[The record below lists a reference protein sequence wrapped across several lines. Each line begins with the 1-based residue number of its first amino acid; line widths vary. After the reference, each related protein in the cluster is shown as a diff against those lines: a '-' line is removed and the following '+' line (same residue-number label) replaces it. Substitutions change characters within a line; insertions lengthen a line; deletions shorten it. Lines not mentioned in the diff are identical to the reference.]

1 MGEDVGTVGF
11 AVVGEDVGTV
21 GFAVVGEDV
30 AIANAGRFRPERVR
44 FALFLFM

>member
-1 MGEDVGTVGF
+1 MGLV
-11 AVVGEDVGTV
+11 VVGEDVGTV
-21 GFAVVGEDV
+21 GLAVVGLAVVGEDV